1 MAVVAASIDRALIPT
16 IAKSECIN
24 IWSDLDAHWR
34 VTHGR
39 RDYAKRDSLE
49 ML

>member
-1 MAVVAASIDRALIPT
+1 MAVVADSIDRALITT
-16 IAKSECIN
+16 ITKSECISD
-24 IWSDLDAHWR
+24 WSDLGAHWR

-39 RDYAKRDSLE
+39 RNYAKRDSLE